1 MEAQGVHVKYGHD
14 PLAGVLGF
22 GNVSYTMYTRTSDG
36 QAYAKI
42 EALWGGLQ
50 RVHQAQNRPQLP
62 AHPAKKA
69 FPEGI
74 LHL

>member
-50 RVHQAQNRPQLP
+50 RVHQGTEQTPTASTPSQ
-62 AHPAKKA
+62 KS
-69 FPEGI
+69 I
-74 LHL
+74 S